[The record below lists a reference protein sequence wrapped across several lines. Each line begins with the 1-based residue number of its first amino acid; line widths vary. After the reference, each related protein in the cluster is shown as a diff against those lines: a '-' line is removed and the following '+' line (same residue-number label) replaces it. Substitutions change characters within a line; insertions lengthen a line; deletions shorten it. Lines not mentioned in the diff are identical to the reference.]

1 MTNALKFMEEL
12 NGPVTVGT
20 LIRAYRTRND
30 LTLEALAKIIGQS
43 KSYVSDLEHDR
54 KPVSITLLRVFAEK
68 MGESVELFAK
78 VWIEQ
83 RLKEANIEGLFD
95 FKLTHRPL
103 SERIKD
109 KTKSIVSVKP
119 KGNLDRYQ
127 AKSTSSAK
135 SALVKIPHPVRKAYA
150 KKASKKAAKKT

>member
-1 MTNALKFMEEL
+1 MTDALKFMEEL

-54 KPVSITLLRVFAEK
+54 KPVSITQLRVFAEK

-83 RLKEANIEGLFD
+83 RLKEANIDGLFD

-109 KTKSIVSVKP
+109 KTKRNVSVKP
-119 KGNLDRYQ
+119 
-127 AKSTSSAK
+127 TSSAK
-135 SALVKIPHPVRKAYA
+135 SALAKMPHPVRKAHA